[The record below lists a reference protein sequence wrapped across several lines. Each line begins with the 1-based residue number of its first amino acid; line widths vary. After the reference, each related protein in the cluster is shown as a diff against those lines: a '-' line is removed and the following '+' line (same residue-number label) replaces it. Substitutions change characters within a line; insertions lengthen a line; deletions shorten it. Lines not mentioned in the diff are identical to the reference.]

1 VIADITKGADMTIL
15 HRSSFAVFLASL
27 VAAIAAGG
35 ANAQTDAIRAA
46 CQSSVRA
53 LCPKEVAAMD
63 RTAARACL
71 VRNIAKATP
80 ACRDAVQA
88 YKAQHPNA
96 APN

>member
-1 VIADITKGADMTIL
+1 MSVL
-15 HRSSFAVFLASL
+15 QRSFFVLALASL
-27 VAAIAAGG
+27 IASASLGG
-35 ANAQTDAIRAA
+35 ATAQTEAVREA
-46 CQSSVRA
+46 CQTSVHL

-71 VRNIAKATP
+71 IRNIAKATP

>member
-1 VIADITKGADMTIL
+1 MPVLK
-15 HRSSFAVFLASL
+15 RSSFVLALASL
-27 VAAIAAGG
+27 AAGVSLG
-35 ANAQTDAIRAA
+35 SANAQSDAVRDA
-46 CQSSVRA
+46 CKSSVHA

-96 APN
+96 SPN